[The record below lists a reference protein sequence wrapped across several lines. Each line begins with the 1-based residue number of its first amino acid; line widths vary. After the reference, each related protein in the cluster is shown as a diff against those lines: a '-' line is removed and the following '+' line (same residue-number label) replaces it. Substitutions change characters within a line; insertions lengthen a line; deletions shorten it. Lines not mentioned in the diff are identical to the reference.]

1 VEKKTK
7 VLIVD
12 DSALVRRLL
21 LEILSAE
28 PSFDVVGAASD
39 PYIAREKIKKLNPD
53 VVTLDVEM
61 PRMDGIT
68 FLENLMR
75 LRPMPVVMVS
85 SLTQRGAETTL
96 RALELGAVDFVAK
109 PKVDVAGSLSEYSEE
124 IVAKVKMAARA
135 RVRSPIAKTGDSR
148 TDSTGRFAIKAES
161 TGKFAAGHM
170 ESTGRFVSEKL
181 SADAVLPPVSPS
193 RRMLR
198 TTDRI
203 IAIGASTGGTEAL
216 RELLAAMPPDA
227 PGIVICQHIPA
238 AFSGAFAERL
248 NQASAMSV
256 VEAADGQYILPGHA
270 YVAPGD
276 KHLVVERDGA
286 RYRCRLSEGSPV
298 NRHRPSVDVLF
309 RSVAQKVGPNAIGAI
324 LTGMGDDGARGL
336 KEMRDAGAATVAQD
350 EASSVVW
357 GMPGSAVRLGAAEQ
371 VVALRAIPPLLLD
384 LASKNFG
391 GKSDGKLDEGAMQST

>member
-1 VEKKTK
+1 MEKIK

-21 LEILSAE
+21 TEIFE
-28 PSFDVVGAASD
+28 TDGGFEVVGAASD
-39 PYIAREKIKKLNPD
+39 PFVAREKIKKLNPD
-53 VVTLDVEM
+53 VITLDVEM

-75 LRPMPVVMVS
+75 LRPLPVVMVS
-85 SLTQRGAETTL
+85 SLTQHGAEVTL

-109 PKVDVAGSLSEYSEE
+109 PKVDVAGGLVEYSAE
-124 IVAKVKMAARA
+124 IVAKVKSAARA
-135 RVRSPIAKTGDSR
+135 RVIVSR
-148 TDSTGRFAIKAES
+148 THGWATSTGS
-161 TGKFAAGHM
+161 TTLTVAPKF
-170 ESTGRFVSEKL
+170 
-181 SADAVLPPVSPS
+181 SADAVLPLNTG

-227 PGIVICQHIPA
+227 PAIVISQHIPA
-238 AFSGAFAERL
+238 AFSGPFAERL
-248 NQASAMSV
+248 NRASAMAV
-256 VEAADGQYILPGHA
+256 CEAQDSQYILPGHA

-276 KHLVVERDGA
+276 RHLLVERDGA
-286 RYRCRLSEGSPV
+286 RYRCRLHDGPPV
-298 NRHRPSVDVLF
+298 NRHRPSVDVMF
-309 RSVAQKVGPNAIGAI
+309 RSVAQNVGLNAVGAI

-336 KEMRDAGAATVAQD
+336 KEMQEAGAPTLAQD

-357 GMPGSAVRLGAAEQ
+357 GMPGSAVRLGAADH
-371 VVALRAIPPLLLD
+371 VVPLRNISQRLLELAI
-384 LASKNFG
+384 
-391 GKSDGKLDEGAMQST
+391 GKSRDANQVTESDGDAK